1 MLSTLTG
8 IVMLVFLL
16 GALTD
21 RILTAFDL
29 NLGGFSLSFTIH
41 SLELLIPLTAGITV
55 LGFYHILRIGLGV
68 SGRQCVLYLILP
80 FAVVLTIGFALRNM
94 SGMKSVCVA
103 LSLGGALLYL
113 VLYFEYNACDP
124 GFAGTPIAVAVLSG
138 LCYAVFLLF
147 VMALRATVSRL
158 IISLPA
164 VFLLGT
170 VISMKLYSFALIR
183 SIVLAAA
190 WHMKKALIR
199 SSVPLTAAVTGIVMT
214 FAAAGLHYWPIDVIS
229 YGALM
234 FLWYYCFI
242 SLEKGADNRIPT
254 RRILLNILPAA
265 VPVLAVMAV
274 LRFTIL

>member
-1 MLSTLTG
+1 MEKRKNEIMFSTLTG

-16 GALTD
+16 GALSD
-21 RILTAFDL
+21 RVLTAFDL
-29 NLGGFSLSFTIH
+29 NLGGFSLRLTLH
-41 SLELLIPLTAGITV
+41 SLELLIPLTAGSAV
-55 LGFYHILRIGLGV
+55 LGLYHMLRTGPGV
-68 SGRQCVLYLILP
+68 SGRQCALYLILP

-94 SGMKSVCVA
+94 SGMMSVCAA
-103 LSLGGALLYL
+103 LALGGVLFYL

-124 GFAGTPIAVAVLSG
+124 GSASGPIAIIVLNG

-147 VMALRATVSRL
+147 VMALRANVSRL

-164 VFLLGT
+164 VFLIAT
-170 VISMKLYSFALIR
+170 AISMKLYSFTLI
-183 SIVLAAA
+183 
-190 WHMKKALIR
+190 H
-199 SSVPLTAAVTGIVMT
+199 SSVPLNAVVTGAVMT

-242 SLEKGADNRIPT
+242 SLEKGADSRIPT
-254 RRILLNILPAA
+254 RRVLLNILPAA

>member
-41 SLELLIPLTAGITV
+41 SLELLIILTAGIAV
-55 LGFYHILRIGLGV
+55 LGFYHILRMGLGV

-103 LSLGGALLYL
+103 LALGGALLYL

-170 VISMKLYSFALIR
+170 VISMKLYSF
-183 SIVLAAA
+183 
-190 WHMKKALIR
+190 ALIR